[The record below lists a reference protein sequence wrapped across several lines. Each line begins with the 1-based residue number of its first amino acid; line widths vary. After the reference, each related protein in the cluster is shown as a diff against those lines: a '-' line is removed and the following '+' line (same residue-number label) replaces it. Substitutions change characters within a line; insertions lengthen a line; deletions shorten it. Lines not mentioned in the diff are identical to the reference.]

1 MSKMKDNNI
10 ILNVQNT
17 FIISNTFITTIYKFN
32 VHIIIIYNITGIEK
46 RKGRQY
52 YEERNNG

>member
-1 MSKMKDNNI
+1 MKDNNI